1 MEIDGDLRKVEKK
14 IRERIDHSKCL
25 GRDLEVAWHK
35 APWVR
40 GYILL
45 ENGRIL
51 PIEIMLSGIVVG
63 DLLFSER
70 AEPTGAAN
78 ADADRLA
85 LHQVGLRCYR
95 RRGAQHSARRRTA
108 QPGSFLPLSDRCTP
122 ADLRPVFHCGSPVGD
137 SSPPA
142 AVQVT
147 PTYNTRSHSGMSI
160 ARPPCSMIW
169 VGTHEPG
176 GARGLRIQGAR
187 TKFDIVIRCR

>member
-78 ADADRLA
+78 ADAD
-85 LHQVGLRCYR
+85 Q
-95 RRGAQHSARRRTA
+95 
-108 QPGSFLPLSDRCTP
+108 CTP
-122 ADLRPVFHCGSPVGD
+122 ADLRPVFHCGSPLGD

-142 AVQVT
+142 AVQMT
-147 PTYNTRSHSGMSI
+147 PTYNTRSHSEMSI
-160 ARPPCSMIW
+160 A
-169 VGTHEPG
+169 
-176 GARGLRIQGAR
+176 
-187 TKFDIVIRCR
+187 